1 MAKAILNKFIE
12 RFISKKLLCL
22 FIGIGMELYGVAISD
37 NLLLLMVSYI
47 GGQAV
52 VDAVSKVKAA

>member
-22 FIGIGMELYGVAISD
+22 FVGIGMELYGIAISD
-37 NLLLLMVSYI
+37 NLLYLMITYI
-47 GGQAV
+47 GSQAI
-52 VDAVSKVKAA
+52 VDSFLSWKK

>member
-1 MAKAILNKFIE
+1 
-12 RFISKKLLCL
+12 
-22 FIGIGMELYGVAISD
+22 MELYGVAISD